1 MNTIELADQSLC
13 TGCGACAA
21 RCPKHCISMRENA
34 VGIVLPVI
42 DTTACIGCHT
52 CEKACPILKT
62 PEPHKPSEA
71 YAAWSSDGAERVT
84 SASGGVAIE
93 MYKHAVANGYAAVGA
108 SQNDDFSVTH
118 KLVTSAD
125 GLGQFKNSK
134 YVFSDAYDAF
144 ADIKKPC
151 GRAARSS
158 SSACPVRSL
167 H

>member
-1 MNTIELADQSLC
+1 MYRAAVPVLLAVQSTAFPC
-13 TGCGACAA
+13 
-21 RCPKHCISMRENA
+21 SENA

-144 ADIKKPC
+144 CRHQESPAGEPQGHLHRPALS
-151 GRAARSS
+151 GRCTEKAL
-158 SSACPVRSL
+158 PG
-167 H
+167 

>member
-62 PEPHKPSEA
+62 PEPHMRLWGLRRMMTSPSP
-71 YAAWSSDGAERVT
+71 
-84 SASGGVAIE
+84 I
-93 MYKHAVANGYAAVGA
+93 
-108 SQNDDFSVTH
+108 
-118 KLVTSAD
+118 
-125 GLGQFKNSK
+125 
-134 YVFSDAYDAF
+134 
-144 ADIKKPC
+144 
-151 GRAARSS
+151 
-158 SSACPVRSL
+158 SL
-167 H
+167 